1 MGGLRLREM
10 ESEEMVDV
18 LHFLFEDDINVYS
31 AEQQES
37 KNQARA
43 VVYDSLYGKTYK
55 YGIGKSS
62 GGRSGGQ
69 TYADGSTIPSE
80 GFFGETEITEFDPTV
95 PQVRKPYVPPTD
107 FNPDSPLPFG
117 KDLDAPL
124 G

>member
-1 MGGLRLREM
+1 M

-18 LHFLFEDDINVYS
+18 LHFLFEDDINVHS
-31 AEQQES
+31 AEQQEA
-37 KNQARA
+37 KNQARS
-43 VVYDSLYGKTYK
+43 VVYQTLYNKAYK
-55 YGIGKSS
+55 YGIGNSASK
-62 GGRSGGQ
+62 RSGGQ

-80 GFFGETEITEFDPTV
+80 GFFGETEVTEFDPTV
-95 PQVRKPYVPPTD
+95 PKVKKPYVPPTE